1 MNEHTTNHDAAT
13 GDDRIDNY
21 VRGLMSEAERRR
33 FESEM
38 ERDPD
43 LAAEVRRTQ
52 LIADRIA
59 FRARKSADMALWEGE
74 MRVAAAQR
82 RRRRVYGISA
92 AAMIAVVA
100 GIGIAIMLHSSADMT
115 EPVANDAPVFRGAVA
130 DVDEIELM
138 IEAKD
143 YAAALAAI
151 DTALADSVIPDSL
164 PQEQIDYM
172 MQLHAQR
179 AYELKWLKIKA
190 LLALGRTDEAV
201 ALLRTY
207 SAMEGDHAA
216 QADSL
221 LRDYDN

>member
-1 MNEHTTNHDAAT
+1 MNNHTTNHPADSA
-13 GDDRIDNY
+13 DDRIDNY
-21 VRGLMSEAERRR
+21 VRGLMSDSERRS

-38 ERDPD
+38 ERDPE
-43 LAAEVRRTQ
+43 LAAEVHRTQ
-52 LIADRIA
+52 QIADRIA
-59 FRARKSADMALWEGE
+59 FMARKRADIALWEVE
-74 MRVAAAQR
+74 RRAAEALR

-100 GIGIAIMLHSSADMT
+100 GIGITMLMHRSADMT
-115 EPVANDAPVFRGAVA
+115 APAINAPVFRGAVA
-130 DVDEIELM
+130 DVDDIALM

-143 YAAALAAI
+143 YAEALTAI
-151 DTALADSVIPDSL
+151 DSALADSVIPDSL

-172 MQLHAQR
+172 MQLQVQR
-179 AYELKWLKIKA
+179 AYELKWLKIKV

-207 SAMEGDHAA
+207 SAMEGDHAL

-221 LRDYDN
+221 LRQYVH